1 MPLANRTLTP
11 IGRLENLADRVGN
24 LRQRLDGLR
33 DRQHLSDVLRDDLDA
48 VRRLLD
54 RIHRPVSAALV
65 RVHTL
70 NRFGGEIGTEAKQL
84 ATRIVLDQDP
94 WINYAAGRLDSANI
108 AYIALGRRRQ

>member
-1 MPLANRTLTP
+1 MTLANPTLTP
-11 IGRLENLADRVGN
+11 IGRLENISDRVGS

-33 DRQHLSDVLRDDLDA
+33 DRQHLSDVLRDDLDS

-54 RIHRPVSAALV
+54 RIDRSVSEALG

-70 NRFGGEIGTEAKQL
+70 SRFGDEIGGESKRL
-84 ATRIVLDQDP
+84 ANHLVLDQDP

-108 AYIALGRRRQ
+108 AYLAVGRRRQ